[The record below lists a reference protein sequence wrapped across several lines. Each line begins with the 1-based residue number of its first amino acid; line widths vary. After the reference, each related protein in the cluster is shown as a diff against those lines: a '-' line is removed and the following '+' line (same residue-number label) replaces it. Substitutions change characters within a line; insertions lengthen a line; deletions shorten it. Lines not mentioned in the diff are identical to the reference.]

1 MKFQKIINTLNECI
15 EQDLSSRFDDEI
27 KSIYKGEYIDFS
39 LYPSEVAD
47 MLNKDIDDLEYPI
60 NQEINGG
67 IYLNIK
73 YGYDEPEPQ
82 TYDYPGSPGGSY
94 VEKCKIKKIIINIP
108 DEEDYGITLNIG
120 NVDLYD
126 LEQTIEIFLID
137 NYETDE

>member
-1 MKFQKIINTLNECI
+1 MNYQKIINTLNECI

-27 KSIYKGEYIDFS
+27 KSIYKQEYIDFS

-82 TYDYPGSPGGSY
+82 TYDHPGSPGGSY
-94 VEKCKIKKIIINIP
+94 VEKCKIKKIIINFP
-108 DEEDYGITLNIG
+108 EEDEYGITLTIG
-120 NVDLYD
+120 DVDLYD
-126 LEQTIEIFLID
+126 LEQTIETFLID
-137 NYETDE
+137 NYEEEN